1 MMQKTALAALKMD
14 DVLTIVGSLC
24 AGLAGLAL
32 AIMFYILLRK
42 RGSGPAQHMTVL
54 ALLPKLNKKDVHAM
68 RSAVENDERPSEI
81 GIEDGQTP
89 ILNRVRKINDQSRPQ
104 QLERGALFAEP
115 SNTGRFTTV
124 IRQRR

>member
-42 RGSGPAQHMTVL
+42 RGSAPSPAYDRP
-54 ALLPKLNKKDVHAM
+54 ALPSQTSSKKDVHAM

-81 GIEDGQTP
+81 GIEDGS
-89 ILNRVRKINDQSRPQ
+89 NAD
-104 QLERGALFAEP
+104 LEPCEED
-115 SNTGRFTTV
+115 
-124 IRQRR
+124 